1 MFLIRVASTALLV
14 QFSVC
19 RQPLDVASLFCCLG
33 VVRVVH
39 MLTAG
44 RDRQNCGIVSYFVQ
58 VSDKVATLR
67 ECKKELE
74 GMIDKTN
81 SHPILI
87 RLAWHDAG
95 ERSLWG

>member
-1 MFLIRVASTALLV
+1 M
-14 QFSVC
+14 
-19 RQPLDVASLFCCLG
+19 
-33 VVRVVH
+33 
-39 MLTAG
+39 
-44 RDRQNCGIVSYFVQ
+44 
-58 VSDKVATLR
+58 R

-95 ERSLWG
+95 EPQNTNTKPLWDGPVLRDTV

>member
-1 MFLIRVASTALLV
+1 M
-14 QFSVC
+14 
-19 RQPLDVASLFCCLG
+19 
-33 VVRVVH
+33 
-39 MLTAG
+39 
-44 RDRQNCGIVSYFVQ
+44 
-58 VSDKVATLR
+58 R

-95 ERSLWG
+95 EPQIRIPYKVQHYHTG